1 MIKYLI
7 LSVGL
12 VSGIALGAGAVLAES
27 TPTASALTTTATA
40 VHEVTTGT
48 FVGAPVYD
56 STGAMIG
63 EISEIVTDTTTGQSR
78 VLVDMGGVLGMGEHT
93 VAVAFDDLNV
103 ILTEDGKIQT
113 LTILRTAAELD
124 ALPHYGS

>member
-1 MIKYLI
+1 
-7 LSVGL
+7 L
-12 VSGIALGAGAVLAES
+12 VSGIALGAGTVLAES
-27 TPTASALTTTATA
+27 TPTASGPTTA

-124 ALPHYGS
+124 ALPNYGS